1 MKLVVIG
8 GHSRSVG
15 KTSLAV
21 GIIAASPEL
30 GWTALK
36 ITQYGH
42 GICSAN
48 GHDCDCVVDEPDCP
62 FAITPEIDPDS
73 GTDTSRFLQAGA
85 EQVYWVRTRV
95 GQLELAM
102 PQLKRLLADREFVI
116 IESNS
121 ILGFLNPDVYLPVL
135 RFDTEDFKLSNQL
148 YFNRA
153 SAYAVVGNGDDGAGW
168 PGVDLSQLERKPV
181 FAVQPPSYFS
191 VEVLDFLKK
200 RLVENGPEM
209 TGARQPN
216 LPDSGYP
223 VE

>member
-30 GWTALK
+30 RWTAIK

-62 FAITPEIDPDS
+62 FAITPEADPDS
-73 GTDTSRFLQAGA
+73 GSDTSRFLKAGA

-95 GQLELAM
+95 GQLDLAM
-102 PQLKRLLADREFVI
+102 PELNRLLADREFVI
-116 IESNS
+116 MESNS
-121 ILGFLNPDVYLPVL
+121 ILGFLDPDVYLPVL
-135 RFDTEDFKLSNQL
+135 RFDTEDFKLSNQS

-153 SAYAVVGNGDDGAGW
+153 SAYAVVGNGAGAAGW
-168 PGVDLSQLERKPV
+168 PGVDLGQLQRKPV

-191 VEVLDFLKK
+191 IEVLDFLKSHLSAN
-200 RLVENGPEM
+200 RSEM
-209 TGARQPN
+209 TGVR
-216 LPDSGYP
+216 
-223 VE
+223 

>member
-15 KTSLAV
+15 KTSLAA

-30 GWTALK
+30 RWTAIK

-62 FAITPEIDPDS
+62 FAITPEMDADS
-73 GTDTSRFLQAGA
+73 GSDTSRFLEAGA

-95 GQLELAM
+95 GQLALAM
-102 PQLKRLLADREFVI
+102 PELKRLLAGREFVI
-116 IESNS
+116 MESNS
-121 ILGFLNPDVYLPVL
+121 ILGFLDPDVYLPVL
-135 RFDTEDFKLSNQL
+135 RFDNKDFKLSNQL

-153 SAYAVVGNGDDGAGW
+153 SAYAVVGNGDAAGW
-168 PGVDLSQLERKPV
+168 PGVDLSQLQRKPV

-191 VEVLDFLKK
+191 VEVLDFLKSQLAGQRSELSGV
-200 RLVENGPEM
+200 RLVDGPDF
-209 TGARQPN
+209 R
-216 LPDSGYP
+216 
-223 VE
+223 